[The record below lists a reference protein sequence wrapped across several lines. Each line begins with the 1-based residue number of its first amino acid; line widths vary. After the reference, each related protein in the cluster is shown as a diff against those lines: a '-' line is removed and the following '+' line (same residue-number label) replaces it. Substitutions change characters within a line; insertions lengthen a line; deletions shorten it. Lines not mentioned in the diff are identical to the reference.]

1 MRLCTVSAEGT
12 GPFFGIELGRQILRV
27 AAAFQVLGGTAED
40 MAAAA
45 SIHAWL
51 EHLPRSEKSLRAV
64 LKRIAERPGDL
75 RAAKPDDGQPVLVSR
90 DKVRYLAPIARPG
103 KFLCIGLNYKD
114 HCEEQG
120 APLPKSPV
128 VFNKFA
134 TSILGHG
141 DTIPLPLKRDEAM
154 DYEGE
159 LAIVIGRR
167 AKNVTKKG
175 ALKHIAGYTIVNDI
189 SARTLQANEKQWARA
204 KGFDGSAP
212 YGPVIVTADEVPD
225 PHALKLVTRV
235 NGKVMQSSST
245 SQLIFG
251 VGHLVSFVSQLL
263 TLEPGDI
270 ISTGTPAG
278 VGKYRNPPAFLRPG
292 DSVEVEIERIGRL
305 VNSCGE
311 A

>member
-1 MRLCTVSAEGT
+1 MRLCTVSAEGI
-12 GPFFGIELGRQILRV
+12 GPFFGIELGRSILRV
-27 AAAFQVLGGTAED
+27 GAAYQVLGGSTED

-45 SIHAWL
+45 SVHAWL
-51 EHLPRSEKSLRAV
+51 EHLPRSEKSLRAI
-64 LKRIAERPGDL
+64 LKRIAERPADL
-75 RAAKPDDGQPVLVSR
+75 RAARPDDGHPVLVPR
-90 DKVRYLAPIARPG
+90 EKVRHLAPIARPG

-120 APLPKSPV
+120 APLPKVPV

-141 DTIPLPLKRDEAM
+141 DTIPLPLKRDAAI

-175 ALKHIAGYTIVNDI
+175 AMKHIAGYTIVNDI

-225 PHALKLVTRV
+225 PHTLKLVTRV
-235 NGKVMQSSST
+235 NGRVMQSSST

-251 VGHLVSFVSQLL
+251 VGHLVSFISQML

-292 DSVEVEIERIGRL
+292 DAVEVEIERIGRL
-305 VNSCGE
+305 SNSCGE